1 MQLRLVDIVLPYS
14 AIERLTDLL
23 DEHKGFSRL

>member
-1 MQLRLVDIVLPYS
+1 MNEILKQKIKEAITELKG

-23 DEHKGFSRL
+23 DN